1 LYKCNFQLTS
11 IFDFKC
17 AYILQDWIILML
29 TTRLRFLTAG
39 ESHGPALTTII
50 EGLPAGL
57 PLTSEAIDHELTRR
71 QKGYGAGP
79 RMKMERD
86 HAEILSGVMDGLT
99 IGSPLSMQIT
109 NLNHEKWRGK
119 EIEPFTTPRPGHAD
133 LTGVI
138 KYGYRD
144 LRPSLERASAR
155 ETAARVAV
163 GAVCKHL
170 LAQFGVQIF
179 GYVTSIGKVNA
190 DLSAIPLEERGL
202 RAEESDVRCPDPEI
216 AALMRVRIQDIMQE
230 RDTLGGVI
238 EVAALH
244 LPVGLGSHVHWD
256 RKLEARL
263 GAAVLGVQ
271 AIKGVEFGPAFDN
284 TRLPGTLVHDAIRL
298 NPDSQDL
305 QRPTNRAGG
314 LEGGMT
320 NGQPLIIRAAMKPIA
335 TTLTPQQTVDIAT
348 GKETATVYERSDFC
362 PVPRAVPIIEGVV
375 AFILADAL
383 LEKLGGDSLLEM
395 KSRFEKLR
403 TAAIDDLPMDNI
415 GHTFW
420 PND

>member
-1 LYKCNFQLTS
+1 M
-11 IFDFKC
+11 I
-17 AYILQDWIILML
+17 

-39 ESHGPALTTII
+39 ESHGPALIAI
-50 EGLPAGL
+50 LEGLPAGL
-57 PLTSEAIDHELTRR
+57 PLTSEIIDRDLARR
-71 QKGYGAGP
+71 QQGYGSGP

-86 HAEILSGVMDGLT
+86 HAQILSGVMDGLT
-99 IGSPLSMQIT
+99 SGSPLALRIK
-109 NLNHEKWRGK
+109 NLNHEKWLGK

-133 LTGVI
+133 LTGAV

-170 LAQFGVQIF
+170 LAQFSIRFF
-179 GYVTSIGKVNA
+179 GYVTSIGDVNA
-190 DLSAIPLEERGL
+190 DLDAIPLRERGP
-202 RAEESDVRCPDPEI
+202 RAEESDVRCPDPATAEAMRTRIREI
-216 AALMRVRIQDIMQE
+216 MEA

-238 EVAALH
+238 EVATLN

-271 AIKGVEFGPAFDN
+271 AIKGVEFGPAFEN
-284 TRLPGTLVHDAIRL
+284 TRLPGTQVHDAIQL
-298 NPDSQDL
+298 NGTQMDTDRNKKVYVHPRKSASKKL
-305 QRPTNRAGG
+305 VRPTNRAGG

-320 NGQPLIIRAAMKPIA
+320 TGQPLIIRAAMKPIA
-335 TTLTPQQTVDIAT
+335 TTLTPQQTVDLAN
-348 GKETATVYERSDFC
+348 GEETPTVYERSDFC

-383 LEKLGGDSLLEM
+383 LEKLGGDSLDEM
-395 KSRFEKLR
+395 KPRFESLR
-403 TAAIDDLPMDNI
+403 SATLDDLQMGNTK
-415 GHTFW
+415 HTWW
-420 PND
+420 PE